1 MLHITKRFP
10 GIIANDDI
18 TLQLKRGEIHALLG
32 DCELIP
38 TAKIALETSRVQE
51 GIKLSQQLRREILA
65 DEIDKRPGSRDLSQL
80 ARQYRETLKEI
91 EEIEGMNRGD
101 DEIEEI
107 ISGREA
113 DGESRAV
120 RPDRTK
126 LH

>member
-1 MLHITKRFP
+1 MLSE
-10 GIIANDDI
+10 IISESR
-18 TLQLKRGEIHALLG
+18 LEQLKTLL
-32 DCELIP
+32 
-38 TAKIALETSRVQE
+38 
-51 GIKLSQQLRREILA
+51 EILA

-120 RPDRTK
+120 RPDRTRI
-126 LH
+126 H